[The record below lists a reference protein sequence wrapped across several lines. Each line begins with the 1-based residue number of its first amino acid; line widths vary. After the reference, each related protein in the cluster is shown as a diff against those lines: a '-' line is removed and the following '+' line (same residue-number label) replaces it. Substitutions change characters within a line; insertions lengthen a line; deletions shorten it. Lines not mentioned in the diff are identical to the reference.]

1 MSFVKN
7 KYLLSMRD
15 KEVLEYIA
23 SMASSK
29 KKEKGGDLLLP
40 PIPEKET
47 IFKLISLSCFV
58 LAIMLSYSLFGEGG
72 RIGNEVFTL
81 ARIYSGIGAILVP
94 VILFGLSYYFWK
106 SKRPE
111 ISISTYFLGTISLA
125 SLLTLSTALPLNPS
139 QTGGTFGVWLLRTAH
154 DLMGQVPGTVII
166 GAVFLV
172 TTLSLFKDTVFESGI
187 LYVFNK
193 LKQAYR
199 YITVKLSLL
208 MSKEEVLEIEE
219 VELGLETVA
228 EEPIKK
234 DSVSLSLRDS
244 LLGKEAPKEVR
255 PLPLENRSIERTVP
269 EPKKEER
276 VQFVPLTE
284 FTSPPLSLLEKDKGR
299 ASTGDVKQNA
309 AIIKRTLQNFG
320 ITVEMDEISI
330 GPSVTRYALKPAQ
343 GVKLSRIV
351 GLQNELA
358 LDLAVESIRVEA
370 PIPGKSLVGIEIPN
384 ESKSTVGLGSLLTH
398 DDFQKNPN
406 PLMFALGKGISG
418 KPLFANLAKMPHLLI
433 AGTTGSGKS
442 VTMHAI
448 IQSLLFRNSPYDM
461 KLIMVDPKK
470 VELTFYNNIP
480 HLYTPVITTA
490 KKTIQTLN
498 WAVQEMERRYD
509 LLEKFHEQDIKAYHQ
524 KIYLPG
530 MEKIAKGKLPE
541 NEAPSKMPYIVIVID
556 ELADIMMTYPK
567 ELEAAIVRL
576 AQKSRAVG
584 IHLILSTQRPE
595 VKVITGL
602 IKANVPSRIA
612 LKVASQID
620 SRTILDGAGAE
631 KLLGAGDMLFSSA
644 ESAKIERVQSAFI
657 STDEIKRVVAYLKQ
671 AHREMIPD
679 EIIISDGAPISV
691 TGNSTDMSSGDNG
704 GDSDDDLYEQAKDI
718 VVSSGKASTS
728 YLQRRLKVGYS
739 RAARLIDILEERG
752 VVGPQDGA
760 KPRTVLERN
769 GSTGGFGL
777 TDEDTQTNT

>member
-1 MSFVKN
+1 M
-7 KYLLSMRD
+7 
-15 KEVLEYIA
+15 LEYSA
-23 SMASSK
+23 YMASSK
-29 KKEKGGDLLLP
+29 KKEKDGDLLMP
-40 PIPEKET
+40 PTPEKET
-47 IFKLISLSCFV
+47 VFKLISLVCFT
-58 LAIMLSYSLFGEGG
+58 LAIMLGYSLFGEGG
-72 RIGNEVFTL
+72 KLGNEFFII
-81 ARIYSGIGAILVP
+81 AREYSGIGALLAPI
-94 VILFGLSYYFWK
+94 ILFGLSYYFWR
-106 SKRPE
+106 SKTPN
-111 ISISTYFLGTISLA
+111 ISIPTYIFGITSLV
-125 SLLTLSTALPLNPS
+125 SLLTLSTALPLSVS
-139 QTGGTFGVWLLRTAH
+139 QTGGVFGLQTLQVLQEF
-154 DLMGQVPGTVII
+154 MGQVPGILVIGLI
-166 GAVFLV
+166 FVLSTATLFRGTNLEAAILYILSKTKQLCRLILTAIKDMFAKSSEVKDAQTEDETEAVLEDSPIQTDRKDV
-172 TTLSLFKDTVFESGI
+172 SLRESLLEKKDTKQTNSDSNDFRKVE
-187 LYVFNK
+187 K
-193 LKQAYR
+193 LETR
-199 YITVKLSLL
+199 EVK
-208 MSKEEVLEIEE
+208 IEE
-219 VELGLETVA
+219 
-228 EEPIKK
+228 K
-234 DSVSLSLRDS
+234 R
-244 LLGKEAPKEVR
+244 
-255 PLPLENRSIERTVP
+255 
-269 EPKKEER
+269 
-276 VQFVPLTE
+276 QFVPITE
-284 FTSPPLSLLEKDKGR
+284 FTPPPLSLLEKDKGR

-384 ESKSTVGLGSLLTH
+384 ESKSMVGLGSLLTH

-448 IQSLLFRNSPYDM
+448 IQALLFRNSPYDL
-461 KLIMVDPKK
+461 KFIMVDPKK

-556 ELADIMMTYPK
+556 ELADIMMSYPK
-567 ELEAAIVRL
+567 ELESCIVRL

-612 LKVASQID
+612 LKVDSQID

-657 STDEIKRVVAYLKQ
+657 STDEIKRVVTYLKQ

-679 EIIISDGAPISV
+679 EIIISDGAPISIGG
-691 TGNSTDMSSGDNG
+691 TGSDMSSQGNSD
-704 GDSDDDLYEQAKDI
+704 DSDDDLYEQAREI

-728 YLQRRLKVGYS
+728 YLQRRLKIGYS

-752 VVGPQDGA
+752 VVGKQDGA
-760 KPRTVLERN
+760 KPRTVLDRS
-769 GSTGGFGL
+769 GASDGFGV
-777 TDEDTQTNT
+777 TPEDVDGDTQ

>member
-1 MSFVKN
+1 
-7 KYLLSMRD
+7 
-15 KEVLEYIA
+15 
-23 SMASSK
+23 MASPK
-29 KKEKGGDLLLP
+29 KKEKGADLLLP

-47 IFKLISLSCFV
+47 VFKLLSIISFV
-58 LAIMLSYSLFGEGG
+58 LAITLCFSLFGEGG
-72 RIGNEVFTL
+72 KLGNETFTL
-81 ARIYSGIGAILVP
+81 AREYSGIGAILVP
-94 VILFGLSYYFWK
+94 FILFGFSYYFWK
-106 SKRPE
+106 SKTPE
-111 ISISTYFLGTISLA
+111 IYFTTYALGLTSLV
-125 SLLTLSTALPLNPS
+125 SLLSLSTAFPIHTS
-139 QTGGTFGVWLLRTAH
+139 KTGGLFGLLILQKAQEF
-154 DLMGQVPGTVII
+154 MGQVPGLIVMVI
-166 GAVFLV
+166 VFLLS
-172 TTLSLFKDTVFESGI
+172 TLTLFKGT
-187 LYVFNK
+187 
-193 LKQAYR
+193 
-199 YITVKLSLL
+199 
-208 MSKEEVLEIEE
+208 
-219 VELGLETVA
+219 GLETSVVYIFSRIKQFYCFISA
-228 EEPIKK
+228 KISEGKTDEDDEFEDETIEETLENGLKEDVPKK
-234 DSVSLSLRDS
+234 EQTLRDS
-244 LLGKEAPKEVR
+244 LLGKDISKE
-255 PLPLENRSIERTVP
+255 SVP
-269 EPKKEER
+269 IITRKPEKIEPKDIEITER
-276 VQFVPLTE
+276 KQFVPLTE
-284 FTSPPLSLLEKDKGR
+284 FTPPPLTLLEKDKGK
-299 ASTGDVKQNA
+299 ASTGDIKSNA
-309 AIIKRTLQNFG
+309 STIKRTLQNFG

-398 DDFQKNPN
+398 DDFQKSPH
-406 PLMFALGKGISG
+406 PLTFALGKGISG

-470 VELTFYNNIP
+470 VEFNFYNNIP

-524 KIYLPG
+524 KIYIPG
-530 MEKIAKGKLPE
+530 MEKVAKGKVPE
-541 NEAPSKMPYIVIVID
+541 SEAPSKMPYIVIVID

-567 ELEAAIVRL
+567 ELEACIVRL

-631 KLLGAGDMLFSSA
+631 KLLGGGDLLFASA
-644 ESAKIERVQSAFI
+644 ESAKTERVQSAFI

-679 EIIISDGAPISV
+679 EIIISEGAAISV
-691 TGNSTDMSSGDNG
+691 GGSSSGEFNDDS
-704 GDSDDDLYEQAKDI
+704 GDSDDELYEQARDI
-718 VVSSGKASTS
+718 TVTSRKASTS
-728 YLQRRLKVGYS
+728 YLQRRLKIGYS
-739 RAARLIDILEERG
+739 RAARLIDLLEKRG

-760 KPRTVLERN
+760 KPRVVLEGN
-769 GSTGGFGL
+769 GAPDGFGIV
-777 TDEDTQTNT
+777 DENISDVDE

>member
-1 MSFVKN
+1 
-7 KYLLSMRD
+7 
-15 KEVLEYIA
+15 
-23 SMASSK
+23 MASSK
-29 KKEKGGDLLLP
+29 KKEKDGDLLMP

-47 IFKLISLSCFV
+47 VFKIFSLLFFV
-58 LAIMLSYSLFGEGG
+58 FGIMLSYSLFGQGG
-72 RIGNEVFTL
+72 KIGNEAFTL
-81 ARIYSGIGAILVP
+81 AKEYTGIGALLVP
-94 VILFGLSYYFWK
+94 FILFGLSYYFWK
-106 SKRPE
+106 AKTPNVSFV
-111 ISISTYFLGTISLA
+111 TYALGTTSLI
-125 SLLTLSTALPLNPS
+125 SLLTIATALPFELS
-139 QTGGTFGVWLLRTAH
+139 KTGGTFGAYVLGIVQEFIGQAPG
-154 DLMGQVPGTVII
+154 LMVVGL
-166 GAVFLV
+166 VFLIS
-172 TTLSLFKDTVFESGI
+172 TLTLFKGTGLETAI
-187 LYVFNK
+187 LYILSK
-193 LKQAYR
+193 LKQWYLF
-199 YITVKLSLL
+199 ITNLLRKLVPE
-208 MSKEEVLEIEE
+208 KKEVLEEDKNEE
-219 VELGLETVA
+219 LEP
-228 EEPIKK
+228 EETSEETPTK
-234 DSVSLSLRDS
+234 DRSLRDS
-244 LLGKEAPKEVR
+244 LMGTNQPKPIVQNESRKVEKPEIKEMK
-255 PLPLENRSIERTVP
+255 I
-269 EPKKEER
+269 EER
-276 VQFVPLTE
+276 KQFVPLTE
-284 FTSPPLSLLEKDKGR
+284 FTPPPLSLLEKDKGR
-299 ASTGDVKQNA
+299 AATGDVKQNA

-398 DDFQKNPN
+398 DDFQKSPH
-406 PLMFALGKGISG
+406 PLTFALGKGISG

-448 IQSLLFRNSPYDM
+448 IQSLLFRNSPHDL

-470 VELTFYNNIP
+470 VEFSFYNNIP

-524 KIYLPG
+524 KIYIPG
-530 MEKIAKGKLPE
+530 MEKVAKGKIPE
-541 NEAPSKMPYIVIVID
+541 NEAPSRMPYIVIVID

-567 ELEAAIVRL
+567 ELEACIVRL

-631 KLLGAGDMLFSSA
+631 KLLGGGDLLFASA
-644 ESAKIERVQSAFI
+644 ESAKTERVQSAFI

-691 TGNSTDMSSGDNG
+691 GASSSSELEGGDNS
-704 GDSDDDLYEQAKDI
+704 DADDDLYEQARDI
-718 VVSSGKASTS
+718 VVSSQKASTS
-728 YLQRRLKVGYS
+728 YLQRRLKIGYS

-760 KPRTVLERN
+760 KPRTVLDKS
-769 GSTGGFGL
+769 GATSGFGL
-777 TDEDTQTNT
+777 TDNDGDAE

>member
-1 MSFVKN
+1 
-7 KYLLSMRD
+7 
-15 KEVLEYIA
+15 
-23 SMASSK
+23 MASPK
-29 KKEKGGDLLLP
+29 KKEKEGDLLMP

-47 IFKLISLSCFV
+47 VFKIISLLFFV
-58 LAIMLSYSLFGEGG
+58 LGIMLSYSLFGEGG
-72 RIGNEVFTL
+72 KLGNEAFTM
-81 ARIYSGIGAILVP
+81 AKDYTGIGALLAP
-94 VILFGLSYYFWK
+94 FILFGLSYYFWK
-106 SKRPE
+106 AKTPN
-111 ISISTYFLGTISLA
+111 ISIATYTLGITSLV
-125 SLLTLSTALPLNPS
+125 SLLSVATALPLELS
-139 QTGGTFGVWLLRTAH
+139 KTGGTLGAYVLTTAQEFI
-154 DLMGQVPGTVII
+154 GQVPGLMVV
-166 GAVFLV
+166 GLVFLLS
-172 TTLSLFKDTVFESGI
+172 TLTLFKGTGLESAI
-187 LYVFNK
+187 LYVLSKIKQSFSFMKNLLGK
-193 LKQAYR
+193 L
-199 YITVKLSLL
+199 I
-208 MSKEEVLEIEE
+208 
-219 VELGLETVA
+219 
-228 EEPIKK
+228 PNKK
-234 DSVSLSLRDS
+234 DTPVGDDEKEDTKTDEEIADEMPEKDRSLRDS
-244 LLGKEAPKEVR
+244 LMGTNAPKQPILQESRKVEK
-255 PLPLENRSIERTVP
+255 LEIQEM
-269 EPKKEER
+269 KIEER
-276 VQFVPLTE
+276 KQFVPLTE
-284 FTSPPLSLLEKDKGR
+284 FTPPPLSLLEKDKGR
-299 ASTGDVKQNA
+299 AATGDVKRNA
-309 AIIKRTLQNFG
+309 SIIKRTLQNFG

-384 ESKSTVGLGSLLTH
+384 ESKSMVGLGSLLTH
-398 DDFQKNPN
+398 DDFQKSPH
-406 PLMFALGKGISG
+406 PLTFALGKGISG

-448 IQSLLFRNSPYDM
+448 IQSLLFRNSPHDL

-470 VELTFYNNIP
+470 VEFSFYNNIP

-524 KIYLPG
+524 KIYIPG
-530 MEKIAKGKLPE
+530 MEKVTKGKIPE
-541 NEAPSKMPYIVIVID
+541 SEAPSRMPYIVIVID

-567 ELEAAIVRL
+567 ELETCIVRL

-631 KLLGAGDMLFSSA
+631 KLLGGGDLLFASA
-644 ESAKIERVQSAFI
+644 ESTKTERVQSAFI

-691 TGNSTDMSSGDNG
+691 GGTSSGDLYG
-704 GDSDDDLYEQAKDI
+704 GDSGDAEDDFYEQARDT
-718 VVSSGKASTS
+718 VVSSQKASTS
-728 YLQRRLKVGYS
+728 YLQRRLKIGYS
-739 RAARLIDILEERG
+739 RAARLIDILEDRG

-760 KPRTVLERN
+760 KPRAVLVKSTTV
-769 GSTGGFGL
+769 GFGL
-777 TDEDTQTNT
+777 TDNDADLDAK

>member
-1 MSFVKN
+1 
-7 KYLLSMRD
+7 
-15 KEVLEYIA
+15 
-23 SMASSK
+23 MASSK
-29 KKEKGGDLLLP
+29 KKEKEGDLLMP

-47 IFKLISLSCFV
+47 VLKLVSLLCFV
-58 LAIMLSYSLFGEGG
+58 LGIMLSYSLFGQGG
-72 RIGNEVFTL
+72 KWGNEAFL
-81 ARIYSGIGAILVP
+81 IAREYSGIGALLAP
-94 VILFGLSYYFWK
+94 VLLFGLSYYFWK
-106 SKRPE
+106 TKTP
-111 ISISTYFLGTISLA
+111 SISFTRYFLGLTSLF
-125 SLLTLSTALPLNPS
+125 SLLSLSTALSLPLS
-139 QTGGTFGVWLLRTAH
+139 QTGGLLGSKILETIQE
-154 DLMGQVPGTVII
+154 LMGQVPGLFVLGII
-166 GAVFLV
+166 FLFS
-172 TTLSLFKDTVFESGI
+172 TGSLFKGTGIEKTLLYFISKIKQVFTFIKNLFSGLFSSQDNKNDQES
-187 LYVFNK
+187 L
-193 LKQAYR
+193 
-199 YITVKLSLL
+199 
-208 MSKEEVLEIEE
+208 EE
-219 VELGLETVA
+219 VEEETDEEVA
-228 EEPIKK
+228 EIQ
-234 DSVSLSLRDS
+234 
-244 LLGKEAPKEVR
+244 
-255 PLPLENRSIERTVP
+255 
-269 EPKKEER
+269 EPKKDMSLRASLMGMKDVKEVLSTEAIKRPLTEAHQIKPEEKR
-276 VQFVPLTE
+276 QFVPITE
-284 FTSPPLSLLEKDKGR
+284 FTPPPLSLLEKDKGR
-299 ASTGDVKQNA
+299 AATGDVKENA

-398 DDFQKNPN
+398 DEFQKNQN
-406 PLMFALGKGISG
+406 PLMIALGKGISG

-448 IQSLLFRNSPYDM
+448 IQALLFRNSPYDL

-530 MEKIAKGKLPE
+530 MEKVAKGKIPE
-541 NEAPSKMPYIVIVID
+541 SEAPSKMPYIVIVID

-567 ELEAAIVRL
+567 ELEACIVRL

-644 ESAKIERVQSAFI
+644 ESAKTERVQSAFI
-657 STDEIKRVVAYLKQ
+657 TTDEIKRVVAHLKQ
-671 AHREMIPD
+671 TYREMIPD
-679 EIIISDGAPISV
+679 EITISDGAAISV
-691 TGNSTDMSSGDNG
+691 SGTSQESSDGESGDA
-704 GDSDDDLYEQAKDI
+704 DDDLYEQARDI
-718 VVSSGKASTS
+718 VVSSQKASTS
-728 YLQRRLKVGYS
+728 YLQRRLKIGYS

-760 KPRTVLERN
+760 KPRAVLEK
-769 GSTGGFGL
+769 GGATGGFGVP
-777 TDEDTQTNT
+777 DNDAEEDKE

>member
-1 MSFVKN
+1 
-7 KYLLSMRD
+7 
-15 KEVLEYIA
+15 
-23 SMASSK
+23 MASPK
-29 KKEKGGDLLLP
+29 KKEKDGDLLMP
-40 PIPEKET
+40 PLPEKET
-47 IFKLISLSCFV
+47 VFKVFSLLFFMFG
-58 LAIMLSYSLFGEGG
+58 IMLSYSLFGEGG
-72 RIGNEVFTL
+72 KIGNEAFIVAKEYT
-81 ARIYSGIGAILVP
+81 GIGALLAP
-94 VILFGLSYYFWK
+94 VILFGLSYYFWRAK
-106 SKRPE
+106 TPN
-111 ISISTYFLGTISLA
+111 ISFGTYALGTTSLV
-125 SLLTLSTALPLNPS
+125 SLLTVATALPLQLS
-139 QTGGTFGVWLLRTAH
+139 QTGGAFGEFVLATVQEFI
-154 DLMGQVPGTVII
+154 GQVPGILVI
-166 GAVFLV
+166 GLVFLLS
-172 TTLSLFKDTVFESGI
+172 TLTLFKGT
-187 LYVFNK
+187 
-193 LKQAYR
+193 
-199 YITVKLSLL
+199 
-208 MSKEEVLEIEE
+208 
-219 VELGLETVA
+219 GLETGITYIFSKIKQLYLLIVELLGKIGPEKKDVLIEESQEEDSEEIIE
-228 EEPIKK
+228 EEPKK
-234 DSVSLSLRDS
+234 DRTLRDS
-244 LLGKEAPKEVR
+244 LMSTNEVKKSVSNEPR
-255 PLPLENRSIERTVP
+255 KVEKLHIP
-269 EPKKEER
+269 EMKVEER
-276 VQFVPLTE
+276 KQFVPLTE
-284 FTSPPLSLLEKDKGR
+284 FTPPPLSLLEKDKGR
-299 ASTGDVKQNA
+299 AATGDVKQNA

-398 DDFQKNPN
+398 DDFQKSPH
-406 PLMFALGKGISG
+406 PLTFALGKGISG

-448 IQSLLFRNSPYDM
+448 IQSLLFRNSPHDL

-470 VELTFYNNIP
+470 VEFSFYNNIP

-524 KIYLPG
+524 KIYIPG
-530 MEKIAKGKLPE
+530 MEKVAKGRIPE
-541 NEAPSKMPYIVIVID
+541 SEAPSRMPYIVIVID

-567 ELEAAIVRL
+567 ELEACIVRL

-631 KLLGAGDMLFSSA
+631 KLLGGGDLLFASA
-644 ESAKIERVQSAFI
+644 ESAKTERVQSAFI
-657 STDEIKRVVAYLKQ
+657 STDEIKRVVTYLKQ

-691 TGNSTDMSSGDNG
+691 GGNSSGELGDNDE
-704 GDSDDDLYEQAKDI
+704 GDADDDLYEQARDI
-718 VVSSGKASTS
+718 VVSSQKASTS
-728 YLQRRLKVGYS
+728 YLQRRLKIGYS

-760 KPRTVLERN
+760 KPRTVLDRS
-769 GSTGGFGL
+769 GGAGGFGT
-777 TDEDTQTNT
+777 TDNDADGDGE

>member
-1 MSFVKN
+1 
-7 KYLLSMRD
+7 
-15 KEVLEYIA
+15 
-23 SMASSK
+23 MASSK
-29 KKEKGGDLLLP
+29 KKEKAGDLLIP

-47 IFKLISLSCFV
+47 VFKIVSLSCFV

-72 RIGNEVFTL
+72 KIGNETFII
-81 ARIYSGIGAILVP
+81 ARTYSGVGAILVP
-94 VILFGLSYYFWK
+94 FILFGLSYYFWK
-106 SKRPE
+106 SKRPQ
-111 ISISTYFLGTISLA
+111 ITLDTYFLGTVSLV
-125 SLLTLSTALPLNPS
+125 SLLTLSTALPIHNS
-139 QTGGTFGVWLLRTAH
+139 QTGGTFGTWLLATAH
-154 DLMGQVPGTVII
+154 DLIGQVPGTVVI
-166 GAVFLV
+166 AVVFV
-172 TTLSLFKDTVFESGI
+172 ISTLSLFKGTALESGI
-187 LYVFNK
+187 LYVFSKIQQIFRFIATKLGILFSKEDSEDGLLEENAEDASFVEVENINEELRK
-193 LKQAYR
+193 RENTSTSLRESLLEKTPLKQ
-199 YITVKLSLL
+199 VNLS
-208 MSKEEVLEIEE
+208 EHRFIE
-219 VELGLETVA
+219 
-228 EEPIKK
+228 K
-234 DSVSLSLRDS
+234 D
-244 LLGKEAPKEVR
+244 
-255 PLPLENRSIERTVP
+255 VP
-269 EPKKEER
+269 EIRKEER
-276 VQFVPLTE
+276 QQFVPLTE
-284 FTSPPLSLLEKDKGR
+284 FTPPPLSLLEKDKGR

-406 PLMFALGKGISG
+406 PLMIALGKGISG
-418 KPLFANLAKMPHLLI
+418 KPLFANLAKLPHLLI

-442 VTMHAI
+442 ATIHAI
-448 IQSLLFRNSPYDM
+448 IQALLFRNSPYDM
-461 KLIMVDPKK
+461 KFIMVDPKK

-530 MEKIAKGKLPE
+530 MEKIAKGKLSE
-541 NEAPSKMPYIVIVID
+541 NEAPSKMPYIVVVID

-620 SRTILDGAGAE
+620 SRTIIDGAGAE

-644 ESAKIERVQSAFI
+644 ESAKTERVQSAFI

-691 TGNSTDMSSGDNG
+691 TGNSTDMSSGNNG
-704 GDSDDDLYEQAKDI
+704 GDADDDLYEQAKDI

-777 TDEDTQTNT
+777 TDEDTTVNT

>member
-1 MSFVKN
+1 
-7 KYLLSMRD
+7 
-15 KEVLEYIA
+15 
-23 SMASSK
+23 MASSK
-29 KKEKGGDLLLP
+29 KKEKAGDLLIP

-47 IFKLISLSCFV
+47 VFKILSLSCFV

-72 RIGNEVFTL
+72 RIGNETFTI
-81 ARIYSGIGAILVP
+81 ARTYSGVGAILVP
-94 VILFGLSYYFWK
+94 FILFGLSYYFWK

-111 ISISTYFLGTISLA
+111 IPLGTYFLGTVSLV

-139 QTGGTFGVWLLRTAH
+139 QTGGTFGVWLLGTAH
-154 DLMGQVPGTVII
+154 DFMGQVPGTLII

-208 MSKEEVLEIEE
+208 LSKEEVLEIEE

-255 PLPLENRSIERTVP
+255 PLPLENRAIERTAP

-284 FTSPPLSLLEKDKGR
+284 FTPPPLSLLEKDKGR

-541 NEAPSKMPYIVIVID
+541 SEAPSKMPYIVIVID

-567 ELEAAIVRL
+567 ELESAIVRL

-644 ESAKIERVQSAFI
+644 ESAKTERVQSAFI
-657 STDEIKRVVAYLKQ
+657 STDEIKRVVTYLKQ

-691 TGNSTDMSSGDNG
+691 TGNSTDMSSNDTN

-752 VVGPQDGA
+752 VVGPQDGS

-777 TDEDTQTNT
+777 TEEDTESNP

>member
-1 MSFVKN
+1 
-7 KYLLSMRD
+7 
-15 KEVLEYIA
+15 
-23 SMASSK
+23 MASSK
-29 KKEKGGDLLLP
+29 KKTKDGDFIMP
-40 PIPEKET
+40 PIPERET
-47 IFKLISLSCFV
+47 IFKMTSMIFFILGVTFT
-58 LAIMLSYSLFGEGG
+58 YSLFGEGG
-72 RIGNEVFTL
+72 RLGNEAL
-81 ARIYSGIGAILVP
+81 ALIRTHIGIGALLVP
-94 VILFGLSYYFWK
+94 FIFFGLSFYFWK
-106 SKRPE
+106 SKRPDT
-111 ISISTYFLGTISLA
+111 SFSTYFFGTTSLVSLFVLA
-125 SLLTLSTALPLNPS
+125 SGLPLATEK
-139 QTGGTFGVWLLRTAH
+139 TGGLWGTYVLSFVQDSIGQIPGVTLLLLVFLASTIFLFKETFIGSIARSAGERIRQLYAFVHT
-154 DLMGQVPGTVII
+154 TVITKKEV
-166 GAVFLV
+166 AEKAPTDESEETEESEEREPDEYDRRKDMSLRE
-172 TTLSLFKDTVFESGI
+172 TLLKKDTDTSTDTAPVESRTKTVFTQKAE
-187 LYVFNK
+187 VP
-193 LKQAYR
+193 
-199 YITVKLSLL
+199 TV
-208 MSKEEVLEIEE
+208 
-219 VELGLETVA
+219 
-228 EEPIKK
+228 
-234 DSVSLSLRDS
+234 
-244 LLGKEAPKEVR
+244 
-255 PLPLENRSIERTVP
+255 ENR
-269 EPKKEER
+269 K
-276 VQFVPLTE
+276 FVPITE
-284 FTSPPLSLLEKDKGR
+284 FTPPPLSLLDKDKGK
-299 ASTGDVKQNA
+299 AATGDIRQNA
-309 AIIKRTLQNFG
+309 AMIKRTLQNFG

-384 ESKSTVGLGSLLTH
+384 ESKSLVGLGSLLSH
-398 DDFQKNPN
+398 DEFQKSPH
-406 PLMFALGKGISG
+406 PLIVALGKGISG

-448 IQSLLFRNSPYDM
+448 IQSLLFKNSPYDM

-480 HLYTPVITTA
+480 HLYTPVITSA

-524 KIYLPG
+524 KIYIPE
-530 MEKIAKGKLPE
+530 MEKVTKGKIPE
-541 NEAPSKMPYIVIVID
+541 SEAPSKMPYIVIVID

-620 SRTILDGAGAE
+620 SRTIIDSAGAE

-644 ESAKIERVQSAFI
+644 DSAKVERVQSAFI
-657 STDEIKRVVAYLKQ
+657 STDEIKRVVQHLKQ
-671 AHREMIPD
+671 TYREMVPD
-679 EIIISDGAPISV
+679 EILISDGAPLGS
-691 TGNSTDMSSGDNG
+691 GNTSSGDFGN
-704 GDSDDDLYEQAKDI
+704 DETNEDDELYEEAREI

-728 YLQRRLKVGYS
+728 YLQRRLKIGYS
-739 RAARLIDILEERG
+739 RAARLIDILEQKG
-752 VVGPQDGA
+752 VVGPQDGS
-760 KPRTVLERN
+760 KPRAILERDN
-769 GSTGGFGL
+769 SVGFGVSSDD
-777 TDEDTQTNT
+777 TPDEHKE

>member
-1 MSFVKN
+1 
-7 KYLLSMRD
+7 
-15 KEVLEYIA
+15 
-23 SMASSK
+23 MASSK
-29 KKEKGGDLLLP
+29 KKEKEGELLMP

-47 IFKLISLSCFV
+47 IFKLFSIISFV
-58 LAIMLSYSLFGEGG
+58 LAITLCYSLFGEGG
-72 RIGNEVFTL
+72 KIGNEAFTI
-81 ARIYSGIGAILVP
+81 AREYSGIGAILVP

-106 SKRPE
+106 SKTPG
-111 ISISTYFLGTISLA
+111 ITFTTYALGITSLV
-125 SLLTLSTALPLNPS
+125 SLLSLSTAFPIHTS
-139 QTGGTFGVWLLRTAH
+139 KTGGLFGLLILQKAQEF
-154 DLMGQVPGTVII
+154 MGQVPGLVVVVII
-166 GAVFLV
+166 FG
-172 TTLSLFKDTVFESGI
+172 LSTATLFKGT
-187 LYVFNK
+187 
-193 LKQAYR
+193 
-199 YITVKLSLL
+199 
-208 MSKEEVLEIEE
+208 
-219 VELGLETVA
+219 GLEAFIVYVLSKIKQFYRFIVTKITEGKDEIQVDEDVEN
-228 EEPIKK
+228 EEDLEPEEETPKK
-234 DSVSLSLRDS
+234 EQSLRDS
-244 LLGKEAPKEVR
+244 LLGKEAQKETYSVPVRKQEKPEVKEV
-255 PLPLENRSIERTVP
+255 EIIE
-269 EPKKEER
+269 KK
-276 VQFVPLTE
+276 QFVPLTE
-284 FTSPPLSLLEKDKGR
+284 FTPPPLSLLEKDKGR
-299 ASTGDVKQNA
+299 AATGDVKSNA

-398 DDFQKNPN
+398 DDFQKSPH
-406 PLMFALGKGISG
+406 PLTFALGKGISG

-470 VELTFYNNIP
+470 VEFTFYNNIP

-530 MEKIAKGKLPE
+530 MEKVAKGKVPE
-541 NEAPSKMPYIVIVID
+541 SEAPSKMPYIVIVID

-567 ELEAAIVRL
+567 ELEACIVRL

-631 KLLGAGDMLFSSA
+631 KLLGGGDLLFASA
-644 ESAKIERVQSAFI
+644 ESAKTERVQSAFI
-657 STDEIKRVVAYLKQ
+657 STDEIKRVVTYLKQ
-671 AHREMIPD
+671 AYREMIPD
-679 EIIISDGAPISV
+679 EIIISDGAAISV
-691 TGNSTDMSSGDNG
+691 GGSSSSDLNSSDE
-704 GDSDDDLYEQAKDI
+704 GDSDDELYEQARDI

-728 YLQRRLKVGYS
+728 YLQRRLKIGYS

-752 VVGPQDGA
+752 VVGPQDGS
-760 KPRTVLERN
+760 KPRAVLERN
-769 GSTGGFGL
+769 GATGGFGS
-777 TDEDTQTNT
+777 TDDDIDSDEE

>member
-1 MSFVKN
+1 
-7 KYLLSMRD
+7 
-15 KEVLEYIA
+15 
-23 SMASSK
+23 MASPK
-29 KKEKGGDLLLP
+29 KKEKEADLLMP

-47 IFKLISLSCFV
+47 VFKLFSIVSFV
-58 LAIMLSYSLFGEGG
+58 LAITLCYSLFGEGG
-72 RIGNEVFTL
+72 KIGNEAFTI
-81 ARIYSGIGAILVP
+81 AREYSGIGAILVP

-106 SKRPE
+106 SKTPG
-111 ISISTYFLGTISLA
+111 ITFTTYALGITSLV
-125 SLLTLSTALPLNPS
+125 SLLSLSTAFPIAS
-139 QTGGTFGVWLLRTAH
+139 SKTGGLLGVFILGKAQEF
-154 DLMGQVPGTVII
+154 MGQVPGLIVMVII
-166 GAVFLV
+166 FGLSTV
-172 TTLSLFKDTVFESGI
+172 TLFKGT
-187 LYVFNK
+187 
-193 LKQAYR
+193 
-199 YITVKLSLL
+199 
-208 MSKEEVLEIEE
+208 
-219 VELGLETVA
+219 GLETSVVYVFSKIKQFYRFISNKIS
-228 EEPIKK
+228 EGKK
-234 DSVSLSLRDS
+234 DEQNEDIESEDINDTEDLETEEEIPKKEQSLRDS
-244 LLGKEAPKEVR
+244 LLGKEVSRDVSPIVVRKQDKPEQKEV
-255 PLPLENRSIERTVP
+255 EIVE
-269 EPKKEER
+269 KKT
-276 VQFVPLTE
+276 FVPLTE
-284 FTSPPLSLLEKDKGR
+284 FTPPPLTLLEKDKGR
-299 ASTGDVKQNA
+299 AATGDVKSNA

-343 GVKLSRIV
+343 GVKLSRFV

-398 DDFQKNPN
+398 DDFQKSPH
-406 PLMFALGKGISG
+406 PLTFALGKGISG

-470 VELTFYNNIP
+470 VEFTFYNNIP

-524 KIYLPG
+524 KIYIPG
-530 MEKIAKGKLPE
+530 MEKVAKGKVPE
-541 NEAPSKMPYIVIVID
+541 SEAPSKMPYIVIVID

-631 KLLGAGDMLFSSA
+631 KLLGGGDLLFASA
-644 ESAKIERVQSAFI
+644 ESAKTERVQSAFI
-657 STDEIKRVVAYLKQ
+657 STDEIKRVVTYLKQ
-671 AHREMIPD
+671 AYREMIPD
-679 EIIISDGAPISV
+679 EIIISEGAAISV
-691 TGNSTDMSSGDNG
+691 GGSSSGESDNDND
-704 GDSDDDLYEQAKDI
+704 GDSDDELYEQARDI
-718 VVSSGKASTS
+718 VVTSGKASTS
-728 YLQRRLKVGYS
+728 YLQRRLKIGYS

-752 VVGPQDGA
+752 VVGPQDGS
-760 KPRTVLERN
+760 KPRAVLERN
-769 GSTGGFGL
+769 GATGGFGS
-777 TDEDTQTNT
+777 TDEDIDSTDE

>member
-1 MSFVKN
+1 
-7 KYLLSMRD
+7 
-15 KEVLEYIA
+15 
-23 SMASSK
+23 MASPK
-29 KKEKGGDLLLP
+29 KKEKDADLLMP

-47 IFKLISLSCFV
+47 VFKLFSIVSFV
-58 LAIMLSYSLFGEGG
+58 LAITLCYSLFGEGG
-72 RIGNEVFTL
+72 KIGNEAFTI
-81 ARIYSGIGAILVP
+81 AREYSGIGAILVP

-106 SKRPE
+106 SKTPG
-111 ISISTYFLGTISLA
+111 ITFTTYTLGITSLV
-125 SLLTLSTALPLNPS
+125 SLLSLSTAFPIAS
-139 QTGGTFGVWLLRTAH
+139 SKTGGLFGVFILEKVQEF
-154 DLMGQVPGTVII
+154 MGQVPGLIVLVII
-166 GAVFLV
+166 FG
-172 TTLSLFKDTVFESGI
+172 LSTATLFKGT
-187 LYVFNK
+187 
-193 LKQAYR
+193 
-199 YITVKLSLL
+199 
-208 MSKEEVLEIEE
+208 
-219 VELGLETVA
+219 GLETSVIYVFSKIKQFYNFLRA
-228 EEPIKK
+228 KISEQKNDQIEDIESEDVDETEDLEQDVPKKEP
-234 DSVSLSLRDS
+234 SLRDS
-244 LLGKEAPKEVR
+244 LLGKDESREVSPVIVRKQDKPEQKEV
-255 PLPLENRSIERTVP
+255 EIVE
-269 EPKKEER
+269 KKP
-276 VQFVPLTE
+276 FVPLTE
-284 FTSPPLSLLEKDKGR
+284 FTPPPLSLLEKDKGR
-299 ASTGDVKQNA
+299 AATGDVKSNA

-398 DDFQKNPN
+398 DDFQKSPH
-406 PLMFALGKGISG
+406 PLTFALGKGISG

-470 VELTFYNNIP
+470 VEFTFYNNIP

-524 KIYLPG
+524 KIYIPG
-530 MEKIAKGKLPE
+530 MEKVAKGKVPE
-541 NEAPSKMPYIVIVID
+541 SEAPSKMPYIVIVID

-631 KLLGAGDMLFSSA
+631 KLLGGGDLLFASA
-644 ESAKIERVQSAFI
+644 ESAKTERVQSAFI
-657 STDEIKRVVAYLKQ
+657 STDEIKRVVTYLKQ
-671 AHREMIPD
+671 AYREMIPD
-679 EIIISDGAPISV
+679 EITISEGAAISV
-691 TGNSTDMSSGDNG
+691 GGSSSDESDNG
-704 GDSDDDLYEQAKDI
+704 NDDDSDDELYEQARDI
-718 VVSSGKASTS
+718 VVTSGKASTS
-728 YLQRRLKVGYS
+728 YLQRRLKIGYS
-739 RAARLIDILEERG
+739 RAARLIDLLEQRG
-752 VVGPQDGA
+752 VVGPQDGS
-760 KPRTVLERN
+760 KPRVVLERN
-769 GSTGGFGL
+769 GATGGFGSA
-777 TDEDTQTNT
+777 DEDISDNNE